1 MQLSLSTGVIMSDS
15 GFEDEANPTPPSLT
29 LAAATFLV
37 QALGLGDD
45 PAVIA
50 SEFTTLKEE
59 SNASIHSVQL
69 DSSIGPAAFLV
80 YSYSLQEV
88 DKSGTSGGDLYE
100 SGRMTLS
107 QAADRDTPGPRM
119 VAHADTDTLGFILAT
134 TPATWRALQGETADE
149 LEATSADLPQT
160 PASAEQRAS
169 AAEDL
174 HRALR
179 EANNYAQEW
188 LTAVQ
193 SAQQA
198 DDDNSGFSEEELALA
213 LHVMDDANIRPLLTS
228 LNLLIATAQQQAGNV
243 EPNA

>member
-1 MQLSLSTGVIMSDS
+1 MTDPRS
-15 GFEDEANPTPPSLT
+15 EDEPKQPPSELT

-45 PAVIA
+45 PATIA
-50 SEFTTLKEE
+50 REFVTIKEE

-80 YSYSLQEV
+80 YVYDLQEV
-88 DKSGTSGGDLYE
+88 DQKGASGGDLYE
-100 SGRMTLS
+100 TGRLTLD

-134 TPATWRALQGETADE
+134 TPATWRALQGESAE
-149 LEATSADLPQT
+149 GLEATAEDLPRT
-160 PASAEQRAS
+160 AASAEARSS

-174 HRALR
+174 HRTLR
-179 EANNYAQEW
+179 EANSNALAW

-193 SAQQA
+193 TEAQSG
-198 DDDNSGFSEEELALA
+198 DDALDFSEEELALA

-228 LNLLIATAQQQAGNV
+228 LNLLIATAQEQAGNV
-243 EPNA
+243 APNA